1 MGNLSLALELIGEA
15 ETAATGGERVVSNAG
30 PFDKL
35 RVFRAAHIRGPDPAA
50 AIAREACAK
59 YKDRH
64 PMYYLDALAVTA
76 WLERR
81 SAGRHSSET
90 LSELQELGKRAPGK
104 YALLV
109 AQGFLP

>member
-1 MGNLSLALELIGEA
+1 
-15 ETAATGGERVVSNAG
+15 
-30 PFDKL
+30 
-35 RVFRAAHIRGPDPAA
+35 
-50 AIAREACAK
+50 
-59 YKDRH
+59 
-64 PMYYLDALAVTA
+64 MYYLDALAVTA